1 MSLIS
6 LIMMDKILVIM
17 TVLFLIIVLISLID
31 YLISDSVLH
40 RQRFSNFELE
50 VLSDFQASLVIIVEE
65 VLKETK
71 QELHSF
77 SILITQSRE
86 S

>member
-1 MSLIS
+1 
-6 LIMMDKILVIM
+6 MMDKILVIM
-17 TVLFLIIVLISLID
+17 KVLFLIIVLISLID
-31 YLISDSVLH
+31 YLISDLVLH

-65 VLKETK
+65 VSKETK
-71 QELHSF
+71 QELHFF

>member
-1 MSLIS
+1 
-6 LIMMDKILVIM
+6 MMDKILVIM
-17 TVLFLIIVLISLID
+17 MVLFLTIVLISLID

-40 RQRFSNFELE
+40 RQHFSNLELE
-50 VLSDFQASLVIIVEE
+50 VLSDFQVNLVITVEE
-65 VLKETK
+65 VLKEIK